1 MPIMNLQALLMSVIR
16 IPIIGRYRLG
26 LQFDPTLICFI
37 LYRFQRLFG
46 TKKRLVVDASP
57 AYVAQ
62 STSPSELTLFPN
74 TPPLSLNAGGLC
86 GDHEVSFEPLPKIYS
101 RPQGQNKRPRDVERV
116 KLDQAQIL
124 KPAYFEQRLDRNS
137 KRCDWFGE

>member
-1 MPIMNLQALLMSVIR
+1 M
-16 IPIIGRYRLG
+16 
-26 LQFDPTLICFI
+26 
-37 LYRFQRLFG
+37 
-46 TKKRLVVDASP
+46 DASP

-101 RPQGQNKRPRDVERV
+101 RLQGQAKRPRDVERV
-116 KLDQAQIL
+116 KLDQSQML
-124 KPAYFEQRLDRNS
+124 KPAYFEQRLDRND
-137 KRCDWFGE
+137 KRCDWFGEWIYFFCCYNSFPILPVSNSRLTNERTNEQ